1 LNKDRKAFFILALFV
16 VTESPIKAIKEKEL
30 QRKKLM
36 RERRINPMPIKK

>member
-1 LNKDRKAFFILALFV
+1 V

-36 RERRINPMPIKK
+36 R